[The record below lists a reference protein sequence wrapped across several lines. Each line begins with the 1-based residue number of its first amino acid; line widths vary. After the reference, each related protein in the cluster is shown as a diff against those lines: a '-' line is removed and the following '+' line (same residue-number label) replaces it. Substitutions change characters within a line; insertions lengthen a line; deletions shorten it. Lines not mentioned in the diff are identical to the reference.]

1 MSFVL
6 YICHILIVWIWDSDD
21 AEANYMKEANDKSV
35 HSNAAHIIVKFRC
48 IAEARTVT
56 IKASNKLMWLNR

>member
-6 YICHILIVWIWDSDD
+6 YVCHILIVWIWNSDD

-35 HSNAAHIIVKFRC
+35 HSNASHIVKFQ
-48 IAEARTVT
+48 TV
-56 IKASNKLMWLNR
+56 AA